1 MVWSLITGYM
11 QTGASKMHLLL
22 SACYFESQ
30 KCFQAIVLAIHFF
43 TCLSELF
50 VDYFY
55 AADKGMS
62 GKVSKETLADALKH
76 PNIGPGI
83 PADEAR
89 GLADRVF

>member
-1 MVWSLITGYM
+1 
-11 QTGASKMHLLL
+11 MHLLL
-22 SACYFESQ
+22 HCYFELL
-30 KCFQAIVLAIHFF
+30 KCFQAILLAIYFF
-43 TCLSELF
+43 ACLSELF

-62 GKVSKETLADALKH
+62 GKVSKEALADALKN